1 MFHVKRPSPGRPGR
15 PVRQSRTHRPRA
27 RSGGPLSGKLTQVVH
42 PSRHQRTKR
51 IYLTNAAGLT
61 WLHTVEPTS
70 TDPGRHKNLYRYIYH
85 PFIAVSTYRLRCA
98 HTSFS
103 PELGDQRTGPLD
115 SISNSRA
122 SSRHAYSSS
131 SAPPCVLQV
140 GDEAASHA
148 GEICQLL
155 LRQSLR
161 RTFGADALGDI
172 LNGAEEPTHRAHD
185 PKPARHVPERTHP
198 SCKRPASPP
207 ADDPPGRVCARVGRH
222 RLRLRDQPVAL
233 QFRGG
238 VRHLCRRTRA
248 LQRNDQPRPL
258 Q

>member
-27 RSGGPLSGKLTQVVH
+27 RSGGPLSGTLTQVVH

-161 RTFGADALGDI
+161 RTFGADDSATSSTVPRNRLTG
-172 LNGAEEPTHRAHD
+172 LMTPSQHAMYPNGLIRA
-185 PKPARHVPERTHP
+185 
-198 SCKRPASPP
+198 AS
-207 ADDPPGRVCARVGRH
+207 VQRH
-222 RLRLRDQPVAL
+222 RLQMIRQVGSAP
-233 QFRGG
+233 G
-238 VRHLCRRTRA
+238 
-248 LQRNDQPRPL
+248 
-258 Q
+258 